1 MKKTIWKILLG
12 LIITVAIG
20 VYFFTRSATD
30 FSEKTRY
37 FFISTDSA
45 QMSFVIQGLKTR
57 GILKGTSIFEWLA
70 GRTDYATKVKPGR
83 YKIQNGMSQTEVLR
97 LLINGSQDPV
107 KLVINKFRTKEDFA
121 RFAGRQ
127 LESDS
132 LQIIQF
138 LQSPDSLKRFG
149 LDTNTALTLVIP
161 NTYTFFWNTNASKLF
176 KKLHTEKEIF
186 WNPERL
192 SKAGQL
198 GLTTEEVYTLASI
211 IEEETNKNDE
221 KPVIASVYLNR
232 LKKGM
237 TLAADPTVKYAL
249 RDFGLKRIRFK
260 HIDAAASSPYNTYK
274 HKGLPPGPICIPSIK
289 TIDAVLNAEKTD
301 YIFFCA
307 RADFS
312 GYHAFASN
320 EKEHMENAKA
330 FSRAQD
336 SLSIN

>member
-1 MKKTIWKILLG
+1 MKKTIWRIFLV
-12 LIITVAIG
+12 LIIIAAFG
-20 VYFFTRSATD
+20 AYLFTRSATA
-30 FSEKTRY
+30 FEEKSRY
-37 FFISTDSA
+37 FFIPSDSA
-45 QMSFVIQGLKTR
+45 QMSYVIEGLDKKS
-57 GILKGTSIFEWLA
+57 ILKSTGIFKWLA
-70 GRTDYATKVKPGR
+70 GRTDYASKVKPGR
-83 YKIQNGMSQTEVLR
+83 YKIEKGMSQPEVLR
-97 LLINGSQDPV
+97 LLINGRQDPV

-127 LESDS
+127 LECDS
-132 LQIIQF
+132 LQVIHY
-138 LQSPDSLKRFG
+138 LLSPDSLKSYG
-149 LDTNTALTLVIP
+149 LDTNTAMTMVIP
-161 NTYTFFWNTNASKLF
+161 NTYTVFWNTSASKLF
-176 KKLHTEKEIF
+176 KKLNAEKEIF
-186 WNPERL
+186 WNSERL
-192 SKAGQL
+192 KKAGQL

-232 LKKGM
+232 MQKGM
-237 TLAADPTVKYAL
+237 TLSADPTVKYAL

-260 HIDAAASSPYNTYK
+260 HIDAAGSSPYNTYK
-274 HKGLPPGPICIPSIK
+274 QKGLPPGPICTPSIK

-320 EKEHMENAKA
+320 EKDHMQNAKA

-336 SLSIN
+336 SLSIK

>member
-1 MKKTIWKILLG
+1 MKKTIWRILLV
-12 LIITVAIG
+12 LIIAISIG
-20 VYFFTRSATD
+20 IYFFTRSATA
-30 FSEKTRY
+30 FPEKYRY
-37 FFISTDSA
+37 FFIPGDSA
-45 QMSFVIQGLKTR
+45 QISFVIQNLEDK

-70 GRTDYATKVKPGR
+70 GRTDYAKKVKAGR
-83 YKIQNGMSQTEVLR
+83 YKIQNGMSQFEVLR
-97 LLINGSQDPV
+97 LLINGRQEPV

-127 LESDS
+127 LECDS
-132 LQIIQF
+132 VQIIQF

-161 NTYTFFWNTNASKLF
+161 NTYTFFWNTNATKLF
-176 KKLHTEKEIF
+176 KKLNSEKEIF

-192 SKAGQL
+192 NKAGQL

-211 IEEETNKNDE
+211 IEEETNKQDE

-260 HIDAAASSPYNTYK
+260 HIDAAAGSPYNTYK

-320 EKEHMENAKA
+320 EKDHMQNAKA
-330 FSRAQD
+330 FSQAQD
-336 SLSIN
+336 SLSIK

>member
-1 MKKTIWKILLG
+1 MKKTIWGILLV
-12 LIITVAIG
+12 LIITIAIG
-20 VYFFTRSATD
+20 AYFFTRSATA
-30 FSEKTRY
+30 FSEKSRY
-37 FFISTDSA
+37 FFIPSDSA
-45 QMSFVIQGLKTR
+45 QISFVIQNLQAK

-70 GRTDYATKVKPGR
+70 GRTDYAKKVKPGR
-83 YKIQNGMSQTEVLR
+83 YKIQNGMSQSAVLR

-149 LDTNTALTLVIP
+149 LDTNTALTMVIP
-161 NTYTFFWNTNASKLF
+161 NTYTFFWNTSASKLF
-176 KKLHTEKEIF
+176 KKLNGEKELF

-192 SKAGQL
+192 NKAGQL

-260 HIDAAASSPYNTYK
+260 HIDAAANSPYNTYK

-320 EKEHMENAKA
+320 ESEHMQNAKA

>member
-1 MKKTIWKILLG
+1 MKKTIWRILLV
-12 LIITVAIG
+12 LIITISIG
-20 VYFFTRSATD
+20 IYFFTRSATS
-30 FSEKTRY
+30 FPEKYRY
-37 FFISTDSA
+37 FFIPGDSA
-45 QMSFVIQGLKTR
+45 QISFVIQNLEDKR
-57 GILKGTSIFEWLA
+57 ILKGTSIFEWIA
-70 GRTDYATKVKPGR
+70 GKTDYAKKVKPGR
-83 YKIQNGMSQTEVLR
+83 YKIQNGMSQLEVLR
-97 LLINGSQDPV
+97 LLINGRQEPV

-121 RFAGRQ
+121 RFAGKQ
-127 LESDS
+127 LECDS

-176 KKLHTEKEIF
+176 KKLNSEKGIF

-192 SKAGQL
+192 NKAGQL
-198 GLTTEEVYTLASI
+198 GLTTEEVYTLSSI
-211 IEEETNKNDE
+211 IEEETNKQDE

-237 TLAADPTVKYAL
+237 TLSADPTVKYAL

-260 HIDAAASSPYNTYK
+260 HIEAASNSPYNTYK
-274 HKGLPPGPICIPSIK
+274 QKGLPPGPICIPSIK

-320 EKEHMENAKA
+320 ERDHMQNAKA
-330 FSRAQD
+330 FSQAQD
-336 SLSIN
+336 SLSIK

>member
-1 MKKTIWKILLG
+1 MKKIIWRIFLF
-12 LIITVAIG
+12 LIILAVVG
-20 VYFFTRSATD
+20 VFFFTRSATA
-30 FSEKTRY
+30 FQEKSKY
-37 FFISTDSA
+37 FFIPSDSA
-45 QMSFVIQGLKTR
+45 QMAYVIEGLDKK
-57 GILKGTSIFEWLA
+57 GILKSTFIFTWLA
-70 GRTDYATKVKPGR
+70 KRTGYVSKVKPGR
-83 YKIQNGMSQTEVLR
+83 YKIEKGMSQPEVLR

-121 RFAGRQ
+121 RFAGKQ
-127 LESDS
+127 LECDS
-132 LQIIQF
+132 LQLIHY
-138 LQSPDSLKRFG
+138 LLSPDSLKRYG
-149 LDTNTALTLVIP
+149 LDTNTAMTMVIP
-161 NTYTFFWNTNASKLF
+161 NTYTVFWNTSASKLF
-176 KKLHTEKEIF
+176 RKLNDEKDIF

-192 SKAGQL
+192 KKAGQL

-232 LKKGM
+232 LQKGM
-237 TLAADPTVKYAL
+237 TLSADPTVKYVL

-260 HIDAAASSPYNTYK
+260 HIDAAGSSPYNTYK
-274 HKGLPPGPICIPSIK
+274 QKGLPPGPICTPSIK

-301 YIFFCA
+301 YLFFCA

-320 EKEHMENAKA
+320 EKDHMQNAKA

-336 SLSIN
+336 SLSIK

>member
-1 MKKTIWKILLG
+1 MKKTIWRIFLILIFTAAL
-12 LIITVAIG
+12 G
-20 VYFFTRSATD
+20 VYFFTRSATA
-30 FSEKTRY
+30 FQEKSKY
-37 FFISTDSA
+37 FFIPSDSA
-45 QMSFVIQGLKTR
+45 QMTYVIQGLKNK
-57 GILKGTSIFEWLA
+57 GILKGTAIFEWLA
-70 GRTDYATKVKPGR
+70 GRTGYASKVKPGR
-83 YKIQNGMSQTEVLR
+83 YKMEKGMSQPEVLR

-127 LESDS
+127 LECDS
-132 LQIIQF
+132 SQVMQYL
-138 LQSPDSLKRFG
+138 LSPDSLKRYG
-149 LDTNTALTLVIP
+149 LDTNTAMTLVIP

-176 KKLHTEKEIF
+176 KKLNSEKEIF

-192 SKAGQL
+192 TKAGHL

-232 LKKGM
+232 LQKGM

-260 HIDAAASSPYNTYK
+260 HIDAAANSPYNTYK
-274 HKGLPPGPICIPSIK
+274 HKGLPPGPICTPSIK

-307 RADFS
+307 KADFS

-320 EKEHMENAKA
+320 ENDHMQNAKA

-336 SLSIN
+336 SLSIK